1 MLADLIERLEKLEG
15 PDRETDQAID
25 LFFNPTAS
33 VWSPKWWSGAPNE
46 FLIWGSEEAG
56 DLDYRHIDDLT
67 SSLDAAIALVERVLP
82 GWGWRVATCSVSDD
96 AWVFPD
102 FNCPV
107 HGERL
112 RKEFRQDIE
121 WTDLTDVDLR
131 PPGRTAIAL
140 LIALLKAKEGQ
151 NG

>member
-67 SSLDAAIALVERVLP
+67 SSLDAAIALAILIV
-82 GWGWRVATCSVSDD
+82 DD
-96 AWVFPD
+96 GMV
-102 FNCPV
+102 
-107 HGERL
+107 
-112 RKEFRQDIE
+112 DIE
-121 WTDLTDVDLR
+121 VAHR
-131 PPGRTAIAL
+131 SIGGVVYGRAEICGPQWYGASDHVKAGPAVAL
-140 LIALLKAKEGQ
+140 LIALLKAKEGR